1 MARIGLRSAAGRKP
15 LVLIAGG
22 GVAALE
28 ALLALQELAGDRIA
42 LELVAPGRDFSYRPL
57 AVGEPFGLGEARRY
71 DLGAICSDQNARL
84 IQGAVEAVEPEHQ
97 RVRTADGERRSYDAL
112 VVAVGAKASPWL
124 DQAITIYGPGYTG
137 RFSATL
143 EDLEQ
148 RRIHGVTFVV
158 PAGGAW
164 PLPVYELALM
174 TARWVAERGL
184 EGVHLRLITHE
195 GRPLQL
201 FGAAASDAVERL
213 LDEAHVALDTSCTV
227 VSMEPDGLH
236 VAPRGDGP
244 LAADRVV
251 TVAKLSGPS
260 IPGLPVDGQ
269 GFVRVDAHGL
279 VAGEDDVYAAGDATT
294 VPIKQGGI
302 AAQQADAVAE
312 AIAAR
317 AGAPVTPEPFRPVL
331 RGMLLTGSTPRY
343 LRAEV
348 AGGRGEDWE
357 VSRHALW
364 WPPSKIAGRYLSP
377 YLAEHHEAFDTRVE
391 GAGALPVEIE
401 LEQHPSDGVRR
412 RAVMPPGSA
421 EGPDV
426 LPLDDPGAGA

>member
-1 MARIGLRSAAGRKP
+1 M
-15 LVLIAGG
+15 
-22 GVAALE
+22 
-28 ALLALQELAGDRIA
+28 
-42 LELVAPGRDFSYRPL
+42 
-57 AVGEPFGLGEARRY
+57 
-71 DLGAICSDQNARL
+71 
-84 IQGAVEAVEPEHQ
+84 
-97 RVRTADGERRSYDAL
+97 
-112 VVAVGAKASPWL
+112 
-124 DQAITIYGPGYTG
+124 
-137 RFSATL
+137 
-143 EDLEQ
+143 
-148 RRIHGVTFVV
+148 V
-158 PAGGAW
+158 PAAGAW

-184 EGVHLRLITHE
+184 EGVHLRVITPE
-195 GRPLQL
+195 DRPLGL
-201 FGAAASDAVERL
+201 FGAAASDAVEGL

-236 VAPRGDGP
+236 VVPRGAP
-244 LAADRVV
+244 LAAERVV
-251 TVAKLSGPS
+251 TLPKLSGPS
-260 IPGLPVDGQ
+260 ISGLPVDGQ

-317 AGAPVTPEPFRPVL
+317 AGAPVTPAPFRPVL

-391 GAGALPVEIE
+391 RAGALPVEIE
-401 LEQHPSDGVRR
+401 LEQHPSEGVRR
-412 RAVMPPGSA
+412 RAVMRPGSA
-421 EGPDV
+421 EGRDV
-426 LPLDDPGAGA
+426 LPLDDPRAGG

>member
-1 MARIGLRSAAGRKP
+1 
-15 LVLIAGG
+15 
-22 GVAALE
+22 VAALE
-28 ALLALQELAGDRIA
+28 ALLALHELAGDRIA
-42 LELVAPGRDFSYRPL
+42 LKLVAPDRDFSYRPL

-71 DLGAICSDQNARL
+71 DLGAICSDQGARL
-84 IQGAVEAVEPEHQ
+84 IQGAVEAVEPERQ
-97 RVRTADGERRSYDAL
+97 RVLTADGEGHSYDAL
-112 VVAVGAKASPWL
+112 VVAVGAKTSPWL
-124 DQAITIYGPGYTG
+124 DQAVTINGPGYMG
-137 RFSATL
+137 QCKAML
-143 EDLEQ
+143 EDLEH

-184 EGVHLRLITHE
+184 EGVDLRLVTHE
-195 GRPLQL
+195 DRPLEL
-201 FGAAASDAVERL
+201 FGAAASDAVESL
-213 LDEAHVALDTSCTV
+213 LGEARVALDASCAV
-227 VSMEPDGLH
+227 VSMGPDGLH

-244 LAADRVV
+244 LVAESVV
-251 TVAKLSGPS
+251 TLAKLSGPS
-260 IPGLPVDGQ
+260 IPGLPVDNQ
-269 GFVRVDAHGL
+269 GFIRVDPHGL
-279 VAGEDDVYAAGDATT
+279 VEGEEVVYAAGDATT

-302 AAQQADAVAE
+302 AAQQADAAAE

-377 YLAEHHEAFDTRVE
+377 YLARHHDAFDTRGE
-391 GAGALPVEIE
+391 EAGALPVEIE
-401 LEQHPSDGVRR
+401 LEQHPSEGVRR
-412 RAVMPPGSA
+412 RAVMQPRSA
-421 EGPDV
+421 EGPAL
-426 LPLDDPGAGA
+426 LPLDGPCAGA